1 MAGRVPRDKQLLK
14 IYTKT
19 GDGGETSLF
28 GGKRVGK
35 DSLRIDAYGT
45 VDELNSHLGLV
56 LAQDRQNIL
65 KEYLAPAQEELF
77 VLGADLAT
85 PRGGSAKEIVRISSR
100 DAEKIEKLIDAI
112 EEKLRPLDSFI
123 LPGGSLLASHLHVAR
138 TVCRRAERL
147 TVALS
152 KTESIGSEPVVFLN
166 RLSDFLFVLAR
177 YANARSGDAE
187 TPWHPRP

>member
-1 MAGRVPRDKQLLK
+1 MK

-35 DSLRIDAYGT
+35 ESLRIEAYGT
-45 VDELNSHLGLV
+45 VDELNSHLGLI
-56 LAQDRQNIL
+56 LAHDRQNLL
-65 KEYLAPAQEELF
+65 KEYLAPAQEDLF

-85 PRGGSAKEIVRISSR
+85 PREGGAKEIVRIDSR

-112 EEKLRPLDSFI
+112 EEKLKPLDSFI
-123 LPGGSLLASHLHVAR
+123 LPGGNLLAAHLHVAR

-152 KTESIGSEPVVFLN
+152 KREPIGSEPVVFLN

-177 YANARSGDAE
+177 YANARSGEAE